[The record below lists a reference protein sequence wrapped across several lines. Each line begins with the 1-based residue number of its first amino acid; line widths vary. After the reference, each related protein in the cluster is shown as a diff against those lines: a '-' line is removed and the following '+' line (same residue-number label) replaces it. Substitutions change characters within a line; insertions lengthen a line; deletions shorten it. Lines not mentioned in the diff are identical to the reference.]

1 MNPTGLPPPDIA
13 VQQLNALRQAEQRA
27 RFRALLPLID
37 ELISQGVS
45 HAAIVTALAKTG
57 ISLKTA
63 SVRQALYRWRKQQTH
78 PGAGAASDSAASA
91 RPEQLPPPPQPI
103 RSPVGIRHG
112 GITSKAD
119 LVRLRKSQESIDL
132 NQLAELSRQK

>member
-1 MNPTGLPPPDIA
+1 M
-13 VQQLNALRQAEQRA
+13 
-27 RFRALLPLID
+27 PLID
-37 ELISQGVS
+37 ELVSQGVS

-63 SVRQALYRWRKQQTH
+63 SVRQALYRWRKQQAQ
-78 PGAGAASDSAASA
+78 AGASAASA
-91 RPEQLPPPPQPI
+91 RPEQSPPPPQPI

-119 LVRLRKSQESIDL
+119 LVRLRKSQEDIDL